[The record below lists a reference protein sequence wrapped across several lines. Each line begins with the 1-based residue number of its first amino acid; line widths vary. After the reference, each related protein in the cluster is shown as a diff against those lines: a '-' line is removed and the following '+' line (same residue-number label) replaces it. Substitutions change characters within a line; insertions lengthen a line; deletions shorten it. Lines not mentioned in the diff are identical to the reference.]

1 MSPRRSNDDSSAGQS
16 ALVLP
21 ASPEPALAVLPVDL
35 ARWDRDGRGDLLA
48 VFIWEDVRP
57 LRGGAG
63 LLDWRLCGKLSE
75 LIQSGRLTG
84 RDGEQLLLPA
94 GGRLPWQFIMVM
106 GLGLRAGFAGAR
118 FRAAVAR
125 LLAAARGL
133 DVHELALAPPGRDV
147 EALPAR
153 RALDL
158 ILAEASAPDHRARFQ
173 RLTIIETAAVQKEL
187 TDWIR
192 SAPGPA

>member
-1 MSPRRSNDDSSAGQS
+1 MSPLRSKDGHAGQPS
-16 ALVLP
+16 AVLP
-21 ASPEPALAVLPVDL
+21 SPPEPALAVMPIDL
-35 ARWDRDGRGDLLA
+35 ARWDRDGRGELLA
-48 VFIWEDVRP
+48 VFIWQDVRP

-63 LLDWRLCGKLSE
+63 LLDWRLCGQLSE

-106 GLGLRAGFAGAR
+106 GLGPRAGFAGAR

-125 LLAAARGL
+125 LFAAARGL

-147 EALPAR
+147 DALPAR

-158 ILAEASAPDHRARFQ
+158 ILAEAAAPDHRTWFQ
-173 RLTIIETAAVQKEL
+173 RLAIIEAAAVQKEL
-187 TDWIR
+187 TDWIG
-192 SAPGPA
+192 SAPVPA